1 MTDFERDL
9 QEALRRCEPP
19 RDLIAPVMSR
29 IAARESRFR
38 WRPLAAIAAA
48 VVLIAG
54 GLQQYEQYRRGQ
66 EAKQQVMLALE
77 ITAEKLAMAQEKV
90 NELSQRRIGDV
101 Q

>member
-1 MTDFERDL
+1 MKDFERAL
-9 QEALRRCEPP
+9 QEALQRREPP
-19 RDLIAPVMSR
+19 HDLTAPVMSR
-29 IAARESRFR
+29 IEAGFR

-48 VVLIAG
+48 VILIAA
-54 GLQQYEQYRRGQ
+54 GLQQYQQYRRGQ

-77 ITAEKLAMAQEKV
+77 ITAQKLAMAQEKV